1 MITVKEFPG
10 KQFTTKEE
18 LFKELSANKALLKAN
33 KMLQIKESDSIAYS
47 FAVNE
52 KKEALKA
59 GEIRFEEIN
68 VLDVKLVINS
78 CNLFDSHSDVS
89 IDSSWNR
96 TVKNAKR
103 VLLLEAHKAQFDKI
117 ISDEIELKVEVISWK
132 DLGFD
137 YEGSTECLVFYA
149 RLRKDRNPFMFE
161 QYAKGYVKEHSAGLR
176 YIQIELAINSEA
188 EWNREEKEVWDKHYS
203 KIANKED
210 VDQYGYFWAVLE
222 QQIREGSAVVFGS
235 NFATPTMSVEPVT
248 DTSTKTEN
256 DTPDPAT
263 ATPKSEHKPIIN
275 LNLFI

>member
-10 KQFTTKEE
+10 KQFATKEE

-33 KMLQIKESDSIAYS
+33 KMLQMKESDSIAYS

-59 GEIRFEEIN
+59 GEVRFEEIN
-68 VLDVKLVINS
+68 VLDVKVVINS

-188 EWNREEKEVWDKHYS
+188 EWNREEKEVWDKYYP

-248 DTSTKTEN
+248 DTSTKTEK

-263 ATPKSEHKPIIN
+263 ATPKSEQKPIIN

>member
-1 MITVKEFPG
+1 MIVVKEFPN
-10 KQFTTKEE
+10 KQFVDKEE
-18 LFKELSANKALLKAN
+18 LFKALSSNKELLKSQ
-33 KMLQIKESDSIAYS
+33 KKLQIKETDSIAYS
-47 FAVNE
+47 FAINE
-52 KKEALKA
+52 KKEAIKT
-59 GEIRFEEIN
+59 GEVNVDEIN
-68 VLDVKLVINS
+68 VLDVKLVVNS

-132 DLGFD
+132 DLGFEYD
-137 YEGSTECLVFYA
+137 GKTECLVFYA
-149 RLRKDRNPFMFE
+149 KIRKERNPFMFD

-176 YIQIELAINSEA
+176 YIQIDLAINSEA
-188 EWNREEKEVWDKHYS
+188 EWNKEEKEVWDKYYP

-210 VDQYGYFWAVLE
+210 VDQYGYFWAVIE

-235 NFATPTMSVEPVT
+235 NFATPTISVEPVA
-248 DTSTKTEN
+248 DTSTKADPVTT
-256 DTPDPAT
+256 TPP
-263 ATPKSEHKPIIN
+263 SETKTITN

>member
-1 MITVKEFPG
+1 MIVVKEFPN
-10 KQFTTKEE
+10 KQFIDKED
-18 LFKELSANKALLKAN
+18 LFKELSSNKELLKSQ
-33 KMLQIKESDSIAYS
+33 KKLQIKETDSIAYS

-52 KKEALKA
+52 KLEAIKT
-59 GEIRFEEIN
+59 GEINVEEIN
-68 VLDVKLVINS
+68 VLNVKIVVNS

-117 ISDEIELKVEVISWK
+117 ISDEIELKVESISWK
-132 DLGFD
+132 DLGFEYD
-137 YEGSTECLVFYA
+137 GKTECLVFYA
-149 RLRKDRNPFMFE
+149 KIRKERNPFMFE

-176 YIQIELAINSEA
+176 YIQIDLAINSEA
-188 EWNREEKEVWDKHYS
+188 EWNKEEKEVWDKYYP

-210 VDQYGYFWAVLE
+210 VDQCGYFWAVIE

-235 NFATPTMSVEPVT
+235 NFATPTISVEPVT
-248 DTSTKTEN
+248 DTSTKT
-256 DTPDPAT
+256 DPVKSTPPREQKT
-263 ATPKSEHKPIIN
+263 ITN

>member
-10 KQFTTKEE
+10 KQFATKEE
-18 LFKELSANKALLKAN
+18 LFRELSANKALLKAN

-59 GEIRFEEIN
+59 GEVRFEEIN

-176 YIQIELAINSEA
+176 YIQIELAINSQA
-188 EWNREEKEVWDKHYS
+188 EWNKEEKEVWDKHYP

-210 VDQYGYFWAVLE
+210 VDQCGYFWAVLE

-248 DTSTKTEN
+248 DTSTKQDSATV
-256 DTPDPAT
+256 TPTNVPFDMA
-263 ATPKSEHKPIIN
+263 KLELLIK
-275 LNLFI
+275 